1 MKPEMFYWF
10 SETFL
15 MAMQSLFY
23 EIIFIISVEYSE
35 HKKNI
40 SCGKLGFSEMMMF
53 LINYNF

>member
-1 MKPEMFYWF
+1 
-10 SETFL
+10 

-23 EIIFIISVEYSE
+23 EIILIISVEYSE

-40 SCGKLGFSEMMMF
+40 SCGKLCFSEMMMF